1 MKGRSNT
8 MARTPKFEAP
18 QVNPYTA
25 QEQPQ
30 TQPQEQRK
38 AFYRFNAK
46 LPAECKDFLQE
57 MAWRKTLEEHRNV
70 TITEYLTRLVLADM
84 EAHPEW
90 KDTIDTLNT

>member
-1 MKGRSNT
+1 
-8 MARTPKFEAP
+8 MAKTPKFTAP

-25 QEQPQ
+25 PAEQPQ
-30 TQPQEQRK
+30 AQPPEQEK
-38 AFYRFNAK
+38 SFYRFNAK

-57 MAWRKTLEEHRNV
+57 MAWRSRC
-70 TITEYLTRLVLADM
+70 TITEYLSRLVLADM